1 MAKIL
6 RYVLGLVKTVVLG
19 VSIDGDAMVVKVR
32 PQRRE
37 QLRCPACG
45 RRCECHDHEPARRWR
60 AMDLARSM
68 CHLEYLPARVRC
80 PEHGALV
87 ERVPW
92 ARHRSRFA
100 RDFEDWAA
108 CLAVKC
114 CMSAASRI
122 ARVEWHSVGGICRRV
137 CDEIEA
143 QRGSAR
149 LDGLRRIGIDET
161 SYKKGHRYLT
171 VVAGHD
177 RGCLVWA
184 HEGCGREVL
193 SLFLDGLTREQRRG
207 IEAVTADGA
216 KWIRQLVKRRCPNA
230 RWAMDPFHVAEWMN
244 GALDEARR
252 EEWQAAKAEARA
264 AVPRSSRH
272 GRPRK
277 GEAAPE
283 AAARP
288 ASRASSIKNSRYALV
303 KSPEDLTERQKEKLA
318 GLRKAGGRLFTAWD
332 LKEDLRAV
340 FRAEDAHEAEALLAA
355 WLHRAA
361 CCRIAP
367 VVAAGKKVR
376 RRRAD
381 VIAAVDLGIGNGR
394 VESINQKIKVT
405 IASGYGFRNTGN
417 LIALVMLRCSDE
429 QPALPWEG
437 RREEK
442 RKRDER
448 KRKDRERDRKR
459 RKEKAAKAK
468 AA

>member
-68 CHLEYLPARVRC
+68 CYLGYRPARARC
-80 PEHGALV
+80 PEHGVLV

-92 ARHRSRFA
+92 ARHRSRFT

-143 QRGSAR
+143 QRGSAGV
-149 LDGLRRIGIDET
+149 DGLRRIGIDET

-171 VVAGHD
+171 VVVDHD

-184 HEGCGREVL
+184 HEGYGREVL
-193 SLFLDGLTREQRRG
+193 PLFLDGLAREQRRG

-216 KWIRQLVKRRCPNA
+216 KRTRQLAKRRCPNA
-230 RWAMDPFHVAEWMN
+230 RWAMNPFHVAEWMN
-244 GALDEARR
+244 GALDEVRR

-264 AVPRSSRH
+264 AVPRSGRH

-288 ASRASSIKNSRYALV
+288 ASRASSIKNSRHALA
-303 KSPEDLTERQKEKLA
+303 KNPEDLTGRQKEKLA
-318 GLRKAGGRLFTAWD
+318 ELRKAGGRLFTAWD

-367 VVAAGKKVR
+367 VAAVEKKVR

-394 VESINQKIKVT
+394 VESINQKIKVAM
-405 IASGYGFRNTGN
+405 ASGYGFRNAGS

-448 KRKDRERDRKR
+448 RRKDRERDRKR
-459 RKEKAAKAK
+459 RKGKAAKAK

>member
-19 VSIDGDAMVVKVR
+19 VSIDGDAIVVKVR

-37 QLRCPACG
+37 QLRCPVCG

-68 CHLEYLPARVRC
+68 CYLEYRPARVRC
-80 PEHGALV
+80 PEHGVLV

-92 ARHRSRFA
+92 ARHRPRLT

-114 CMSAASRI
+114 CMSAVPRI

-149 LDGLRRIGIDET
+149 FDGLRRIGIDET
-161 SYKKGHRYLT
+161 SCKKGHRYLT
-171 VVAGHD
+171 VVVDHD
-177 RGCLVWA
+177 RGCLAWA
-184 HEGCGREVL
+184 HEGYGREVL
-193 SLFLDGLTREQRRG
+193 SLFLDGLARKQRRG

-216 KWIRQLVKRRCPNA
+216 KRIRQLAKRRCPNA
-230 RWAMDPFHVAEWMN
+230 RWVMDPFRVVEWMN
-244 GALDEARR
+244 GALDEVRR

-288 ASRASSIKNSRYALV
+288 ASRASSIKNSRYALA
-303 KSPEDLTERQKEKLA
+303 KNPEDLTGRQKEKLA
-318 GLRKAGGRLFTAWD
+318 GLRKAGGRLFAAWD

-367 VVAAGKKVR
+367 VVAVEKKVR

-417 LIALVMLRCSDE
+417 LIALIMLRCSDE
-429 QPALPWEG
+429 QPALPWED

>member
-1 MAKIL
+1 MAKII

-68 CHLEYLPARVRC
+68 CHLEYRPARVRC
-80 PEHGALV
+80 PEHGVLV

-92 ARHRSRFA
+92 ARHRSRFT
-100 RDFEDWAA
+100 RDFEDWVA

-114 CMSAASRI
+114 CMSAVSRI

-137 CDEIEA
+137 YDEIEA

-149 LDGLRRIGIDET
+149 FDGLRRIGIDET

-171 VVAGHD
+171 AVAGHD

-193 SLFLDGLTREQRRG
+193 PLFLDGLARGQRRG

-216 KWIRQLVKRRCPNA
+216 KRTRQLAKRRCPNA
-230 RWAMDPFHVAEWMN
+230 RWAMDPFHVAERMN

-252 EEWQAAKAEARA
+252 EERQAAKAEARA

-283 AAARP
+283 AAARL

-303 KSPEDLTERQKEKLA
+303 KSPEDLTERQKEKPA

-361 CCRIAP
+361 YCRIAP
-367 VVAAGKKVR
+367 VVAVEKKAR

-429 QPALPWEG
+429 QPALPWED